1 MPTTA
6 QNSRT
11 AALAIARTT
20 TASLKVGDF
29 VQVTFP
35 ALNKNCT
42 LSENDKEIAAKPR
55 ISKCKVRK
63 IIKVCAAV
71 YTALGKSLMDD
82 NDSLWEKIGGAE
94 ADMLVDGK
102 EPTFEQLCSNDKLMA
117 QFRATCWTN
126 VVIVTD
132 GKRTF
137 VVNTEGY
144 EYARYVGRLA
154 V

>member
-1 MPTTA
+1 MPTTS

-11 AALAIARTT
+11 AALAIARTKA
-20 TASLKVGDF
+20 ASLSVGDF

-42 LSENDKEIAAKPR
+42 LVENDRAIAETPR
-55 ISKCKVRK
+55 QAKCKVRK

-94 ADMLVDGK
+94 SDMLVDGK
-102 EPTFEQLCSNDKLMA
+102 EPTLEQLYADAELMA

-126 VVIVTD
+126 VVVVTD

-154 V
+154 

>member
-1 MPTTA
+1 MSTKTSLSIP
-6 QNSRT
+6 
-11 AALAIARTT
+11 AIG
-20 TASLKVGDF
+20 SF
-29 VQVTFP
+29 VQVNFP

-42 LSENDKEIAAKPR
+42 LSENDKAIAEKPR
-55 ISKCKVRK
+55 QTKCKVCK
-63 IIKVCAAV
+63 VLKVCAAV

-94 ADMLVDGK
+94 SDMLVDGK
-102 EPTFEQLCSNDKLMA
+102 EPTFEQLCANASLMD

-132 GKRTF
+132 GKRAF

-154 V
+154 

>member
-1 MPTTA
+1 MSTKTSFSIP
-6 QNSRT
+6 
-11 AALAIARTT
+11 AIG
-20 TASLKVGDF
+20 SF
-29 VQVTFP
+29 IQVNFP

-42 LSENDKEIAAKPR
+42 LSENDKAIAEKPR
-55 ISKCKVRK
+55 QSKCKVRK
-63 IIKVCAAV
+63 VLKVCAAV

-94 ADMLVDGK
+94 SDMLVNGQG
-102 EPTFEQLCSNDKLMA
+102 PTFEQLCADSTLMD
-117 QFRATCWTN
+117 QFRATSWTN

-132 GKRTF
+132 GKRAF

-154 V
+154 S

>member
-20 TASLKVGDF
+20 TASLKVGDL

-42 LSENDKEIAAKPR
+42 LTENDKEIVAKPR
-55 ISKCKVRK
+55 TSKCKVCK

-82 NDSLWEKIGGAE
+82 NDSLWEKIGGSE
-94 ADMLVDGK
+94 SDMDV
-102 EPTFEQLCSNDKLMA
+102 TWEQLNRDEKLMA
-117 QFRATCWTN
+117 LYRTRCWTN

-154 V
+154 A

>member
-11 AALAIARTT
+11 AALAIARTK
-20 TASLKVGDF
+20 TASLKVGDL

-42 LSENDKEIAAKPR
+42 LTENDKEIAAKPR
-55 ISKCKVRK
+55 TSKCKVRK

-82 NDSLWEKIGGAE
+82 NDSLWEEIGGSE
-94 ADMLVDGK
+94 SDLLVDGK
-102 EPTFEQLCSNDKLMA
+102 EPTWEQLNRDEKLMA

-154 V
+154 A